1 MRKNVIDS
9 TIEIPKEEYKFL
21 KELYRTVKRQ
31 NFLLRIDEAE
41 KNLKAG
47 KIKKVSIDKFIEN
60 IWEMKPKYVSYDKA
74 FEKKFE
80 KYKSKLTDGEK
91 DKFRKRFEIFKENI
105 FDKRLETHKL
115 KGNLR
120 DYYAFSIGFSNRVVF
135 KLLDDCGVYFL
146 EIGSHDVC
154 YWILFSCNLV
164 LYGKLLSKL
173 R

>member
-1 MRKNVIDS
+1 
-9 TIEIPKEEYKFL
+9 
-21 KELYRTVKRQ
+21 
-31 NFLLRIDEAE
+31 
-41 KNLKAG
+41 
-47 KIKKVSIDKFIEN
+47 
-60 IWEMKPKYVSYDKA
+60 MKPKYVSYDKA

-146 EIGSHDVC
+146 KIGSHDVC
-154 YWILFSCNLV
+154 Y
-164 LYGKLLSKL
+164 
-173 R
+173 